1 MKVYHPGARGKSTT
15 FVQPGVHHPVSD
27 WMDEAGNP
35 RMFAVEFIEGV
46 AEVPDNLGKYLID
59 RELASCSPIILPEG
73 VAA

>member
-27 WMDEAGNP
+27 WMDEAGKP
-35 RMFAVEFIEGV
+35 RMFAVAFIEGV
-46 AEVPDNLGKYLID
+46 AEVSDNLGKYMID
-59 RELASCSPIILPEG
+59 QGLAARSPIILPEG